1 MMGAK
6 KKYLYTLLLAGL
18 LGLALLWGCGSG
30 NAPSTERED
39 SPGEGQAG
47 QEEGADAD
55 SGRTE
60 GTDTEPGQTDG
71 TDMDFDQIG
80 EFSMEDIQGEAYT
93 QEMFGEYQVTIVNVF
108 TTWCGPCVR
117 EIPDL
122 EKLKDEMSDRGVN
135 VVGIVLDAIGQSGS
149 KDPET
154 VEKARLLAEQL
165 EVTYPFLIP
174 DEGYLGGRLLG
185 IQAVPTTF
193 FVDQEGR
200 ILGEAYQGSRS
211 LEDWKSIVEEKL
223 EEAVK

>member
-1 MMGAK
+1 MGIG
-6 KKYLYTLLLAGL
+6 KKYLYSLLLAGL
-18 LGLALLWGCGSG
+18 LGLALLGGCGRKDGASPEIE
-30 NAPSTERED
+30 A

-47 QEEGADAD
+47 QEEGADTEP
-55 SGRTE
+55 GQTE
-60 GTDTEPGQTDG
+60 GTDTGL
-71 TDMDFDQIG
+71 DQIG

-93 QEMFGEYQVTIVNVF
+93 QEMFGEYQVTMVNVF

-122 EKLKDEMSDRGVN
+122 EKLKNEMADQKVN
-135 VVGIVLDAIGQSGS
+135 VVGIVLDAIGQSGAADS
-149 KDPET
+149 EA

-174 DEGYLGGRLLG
+174 DEEYLGGRLLG

-200 ILGEAYQGSRS
+200 IMGEAYQGSRS

-223 EEAVK
+223 AEAAQ

>member
-1 MMGAK
+1 MMRDRK
-6 KKYLYTLLLAGL
+6 QFLSRLFLAGMVGLSL
-18 LGLALLWGCGSG
+18 LCGCGTG
-30 NAPSTERED
+30 KDAAPGRED
-39 SPGEGQAG
+39 RPEGGQAV
-47 QEEGADAD
+47 QEADTDAE

-60 GTDTEPGQTDG
+60 DTEPGQGQADG
-71 TDMDFDQIG
+71 DVIG

-93 QEMFGEYQVTIVNVF
+93 QEMFAEYKLTMVNVF

-122 EKLKDEMSDRGVN
+122 EKLNNEMSDQGVQ
-135 VVGIVLDAIGQSGS
+135 VVGIVLDAIGSSGS
-149 KDPET
+149 TDPEA
-154 VEKARLLAEQL
+154 VEKAGLLAEQL

-174 DEGYLGGRLLG
+174 DQGYLGGRLLG

-211 LEDWKSIVEEKL
+211 LEDWKSIVEAKL
-223 EEAVK
+223 AEAAQ